1 MIATTPDRQ
10 EAALKTQKIKISDL
24 SPYYKNARRGN
35 VDAIAESLQVNGQ
48 YKPIV
53 VNEGA
58 ETGRPWEVLV
68 GNHTVQAAK
77 QIGLEELDAVVIDV
91 DDARARRIVLADNRT
106 SDLASYDDAVLADLL
121 SDAGDL
127 LGTGF
132 TDVDLG
138 GLLSGG
144 APGAAD
150 FIDPPEED
158 AYKPQYAV
166 TVVCEDEEQQQSV
179 YEELHGKGYDV
190 RVVAV

>member
-1 MIATTPDRQ
+1 MNTRK
-10 EAALKTQKIKISDL
+10 LKISEL
-24 SPYYKNARRGN
+24 TPYHKNARRGN

-48 YKPIV
+48 YKPII
-53 VNEGA
+53 VNEGTR
-58 ETGRPWEVLV
+58 TGRRWEVLA
-68 GNHTVQAAK
+68 GNHTVQAAD
-77 QIGLEELDAVVIDV
+77 QIGLDKLDAVVIDV
-91 DDARARRIVLADNRT
+91 DDDQARRIVLADNRT
-106 SDLASYDDAVLADLL
+106 ADLATYDDALLADLL

-127 LGTGF
+127 SGTGF

-138 GLLSGG
+138 ALLSGG

-150 FIDPPEED
+150 FIEPPEED